1 MALFFNKN
9 IVSLSSIKYI
19 KNINKKL
26 VIYKKLS
33 KFLKVANIKN
43 LKAESF
49 KRYGSARKL
58 YNFKV
63 DNIGNY

>member
-9 IVSLSSIKYI
+9 IVSLRSIKYI

-33 KFLKVANIKN
+33 KFLLISLNNNKKN
-43 LKAESF
+43 Q
-49 KRYGSARKL
+49 
-58 YNFKV
+58 
-63 DNIGNY
+63 